1 MEIGINQ
8 EIRTY
13 SGGLGIL
20 AGDTIRSAAD
30 LSIPM
35 VGVTLLYRKGYLHQ
49 QLDSNGWQIEGPDEW
64 KIEEFLTELPN
75 RISLRIEGRYIY
87 IRAWRYEVTG
97 VSGDIVPV
105 FFLDADLPE
114 NAERDRLLTHHLYGG
129 GEYERLAQEKIL
141 GIGGVRMLRNLGY
154 TDIERFHMNEGHSS
168 LLTLELLDLEATK
181 RGSSEIN
188 YSDVDAVRDKCVFTT
203 HTPVSAGH
211 DIFGLE
217 LVEQVLRRQEF
228 RKMPEVFC
236 HEGKLNMTYVA
247 MNLSRYING
256 VAKKHGEVSRTM
268 FSTHDID
275 SITNGVHVSYWTS
288 VSMQAVFDKY
298 LKGWR
303 KDNYE
308 LRYTLNIPNEAIWKA
323 HQEAKKK
330 LIALIG
336 ETTSRV
342 FDADVFTIGF
352 ARRFTQ
358 YKRGDLI
365 FHDMNKLIR
374 IAEDSKGLQIVF
386 GGKAHPRDQMGKDI
400 IQRVVRHSKVRSEKL
415 KIIFLPDYDIELAKI
430 LIPGVDLWLNTPEAP
445 LEASGTSGMK
455 AALNGVPSLSTLD
468 GWWIEGHVE
477 GITGWSIGEDDKAK
491 PQGESSQRHAESLYE
506 KLKTKILPLFYGRL
520 ANYQHIMRNS
530 ISLNGAFFNT
540 QRMLQEYV
548 LKAYYL

>member
-1 MEIGINQ
+1 M
-8 EIRTY
+8 
-13 SGGLGIL
+13 
-20 AGDTIRSAAD
+20 
-30 LSIPM
+30 
-35 VGVTLLYRKGYLHQ
+35 
-49 QLDSNGWQIEGPDEW
+49 
-64 KIEEFLTELPN
+64 
-75 RISLRIEGRYIY
+75 
-87 IRAWRYEVTG
+87 
-97 VSGDIVPV
+97 
-105 FFLDADLPE
+105 
-114 NAERDRLLTHHLYGG
+114 
-129 GEYERLAQEKIL
+129 
-141 GIGGVRMLRNLGY
+141 
-154 TDIERFHMNEGHSS
+154 
-168 LLTLELLDLEATK
+168 
-181 RGSSEIN
+181 
-188 YSDVDAVRDKCVFTT
+188 
-203 HTPVSAGH
+203 
-211 DIFGLE
+211 
-217 LVEQVLRRQEF
+217 
-228 RKMPEVFC
+228 
-236 HEGKLNMTYVA
+236 
-247 MNLSRYING
+247 
-256 VAKKHGEVSRTM
+256 
-268 FSTHDID
+268 
-275 SITNGVHVSYWTS
+275 
-288 VSMQAVFDKY
+288 
-298 LKGWR
+298 
-303 KDNYE
+303 
-308 LRYTLNIPNEAIWKA
+308 
-323 HQEAKKK
+323 
-330 LIALIG
+330 IALIG